1 MNYVFDWSVIW
12 RNADRFAAGLG
23 LSLGMAAAALVGGS
37 ILGLFVAYARLS
49 RLRLVSVPAA
59 AYVEFM
65 RNTPLLLLVVFVYFG
80 LPEIG
85 IYVLEKIE
93 SFILTLTLYA
103 AAYMSEVFRSGL
115 ASMPRQYAEAAKAIG
130 MRPWQRQRYVVLPVM
145 LRMVLPA
152 AANNLISL
160 FKDTSLATAIA
171 VPELT
176 FVARAVNANTFR
188 VMEAW
193 LTASALYLGSC
204 LLISTALRAVERRY
218 AMVK

>member
-1 MNYVFDWSVIW
+1 MNYLFDWSVIG
-12 RNADRFAAGLG
+12 RNADKFAAGLG

-37 ILGLFVAYARLS
+37 ILGLFVAYARLARS
-49 RLRLVSVPAA
+49 PLIRLPAA

-65 RNTPLLLLVVFVYFG
+65 RNTPLLLLVVFMYFG

-85 IYVLEKIE
+85 IYALEKIE
-93 SFILTLTLYA
+93 SFILTLGLYA
-103 AAYMSEVFRSGL
+103 AAYMSEVFRAGL

-130 MRPWQRQRYVVLPVM
+130 MRPWQRQRYVVMPVM

-176 FVARAVNANTFR
+176 FVARQVNANTFR

-193 LTASALYLGSC
+193 LTASALYLGTC
-204 LLISTALRAVERRY
+204 LLISAALRLVERRY

>member
-1 MNYVFDWSVIW
+1 LNYVFDWSVIW